1 MTTGEPLSRRA
12 EDLFREA
19 FHADPTAVVSAP
31 GRINVI
37 GEHTDYN
44 DGFVLPAAIDRYVT
58 VAFRPRPRGP
68 VEMVSDQSEARLQFD
83 GLPAQ
88 RQGTWGDYVIG
99 VARALGDQGVS
110 SFELAATTTIPIG
123 AGLSSSAALEVASVM
138 AMVHPKAAGM
148 PLADVARLCRRVEND
163 FIGART
169 GIMDPFISLA
179 GRAGTALLLDCRSL
193 QARVCPLPGDRWE
206 WVLADTR
213 VKHENAS
220 SAYNERRAACEA
232 AAKEMGVPS
241 LRDATEADVNRLT
254 DPVLRARARHVVAEN
269 ARTLAAATVL
279 ESGDPQT
286 LGPLLFASHA
296 SLKNDFEVSCE
307 ELDALVE
314 LAASAPGVIGARMMG
329 GGFGGCVLILVAAEA
344 VDPLQTRLAGA
355 YAGRFGQPPAFY
367 RVRAV
372 DGAWAIDS

>member
-1 MTTGEPLSRRA
+1 MTTAGPLSQRA
-12 EDLFREA
+12 EELFRDA
-19 FHADPTAVVSAP
+19 FQTAPTAVVSAP

-58 VAFRPRPRGP
+58 VAFRASPRGL
-68 VEMVSDQSEARLQFD
+68 VEMVSDQSETRLQFD
-83 GLPAQ
+83 VLPAQ

-123 AGLSSSAALEVASVM
+123 AGLSSSAALEVASAI
-138 AMVHPKAAGM
+138 AMLHPDAARM
-148 PLADVARLCRRVEND
+148 PMADVARLCRGVEND

-179 GRAGTALLLDCRSL
+179 GRAGSALLLDCRSL
-193 QARVCPLPGDRWE
+193 QARACPLPDDRLA

-232 AAKEMGVPS
+232 AAREMGVPS

-329 GGFGGCVLILVAAEA
+329 GGFGGCVLILVAADGI
-344 VDPLQTRLAGA
+344 DPLQTRLAGA

-367 RVRAV
+367 QVQAV
-372 DGAWAIDS
+372 DGAWPIDS